1 MAKLIAYIIAVSALL
16 CGSAAAQNPNSR
28 DEEAVKAQCVFVL
41 SISQDGSMT
50 IGQKPVAIQEI
61 AALAAT
67 ELKKDSKVKIYVDA
81 DPKLSD
87 AVFLKVMN
95 VLGKAGVKNYEM
107 TDINESKYLRAWMR
121 SKRK

>member
-1 MAKLIAYIIAVSALL
+1 
-16 CGSAAAQNPNSR
+16 
-28 DEEAVKAQCVFVL
+28 
-41 SISQDGSMT
+41 MT